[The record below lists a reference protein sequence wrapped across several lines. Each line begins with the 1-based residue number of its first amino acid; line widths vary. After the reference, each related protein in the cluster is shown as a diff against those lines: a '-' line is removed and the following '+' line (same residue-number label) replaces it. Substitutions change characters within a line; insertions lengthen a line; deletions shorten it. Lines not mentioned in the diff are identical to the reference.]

1 MSVFSSKPVVP
12 NMWVEPPQR
21 VTGFFGGVLVNYWII
36 SSIQM
41 KENPLLVD
49 LVTVSTH
56 AAKKRA
62 TNTGF
67 VLRGRKLKWLGTTA
81 LSI

>member
-1 MSVFSSKPVVP
+1 
-12 NMWVEPPQR
+12 
-21 VTGFFGGVLVNYWII
+21 
-36 SSIQM
+36 M

-62 TNTGF
+62 TNTDF